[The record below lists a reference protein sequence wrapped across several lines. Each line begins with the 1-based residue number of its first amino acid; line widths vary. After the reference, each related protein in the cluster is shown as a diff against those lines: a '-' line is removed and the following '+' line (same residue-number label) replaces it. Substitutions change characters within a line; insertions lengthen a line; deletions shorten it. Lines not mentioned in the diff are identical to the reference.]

1 LIEIINIGGNTMV
14 NDILNDVSEILKHI
28 MENTTVPRNIRRAAD
43 ESNKI
48 LNNDDK
54 DLTVR
59 VSEVILTLD
68 NISND
73 PNIPVHARTLVWEI
87 LSKLESIKT

>member
-1 LIEIINIGGNTMV
+1 MV
-14 NDILNDVSEILKHI
+14 NDILNDVSGILKHI

-48 LNNDDK
+48 LNNKDK

-59 VSEVILTLD
+59 VSEVILILD

>member
-14 NDILNDVSEILKHI
+14 NDILNDVSGILKHI

-48 LNNDDK
+48 LNNKDK

-59 VSEVILTLD
+59 VSEVILILD

>member
-1 LIEIINIGGNTMV
+1 MV
-14 NDILNDVSEILKHI
+14 DDILKDVSGILKHI

-48 LNNDDK
+48 LNKSEK

-59 VSEVILTLD
+59 VSEVILKLD
-68 NISND
+68 DISND

>member
-1 LIEIINIGGNTMV
+1 MVDNI
-14 NDILNDVSEILKHI
+14 LKDVSGILKHI

-48 LNNDDK
+48 LNKSEK

-59 VSEVILTLD
+59 VSEVILKLD
-68 NISND
+68 DISND

>member
-1 LIEIINIGGNTMV
+1 MV
-14 NDILNDVSEILKHI
+14 EDILNDVSGILKHI

-48 LNNDDK
+48 LDKGDK

-59 VSEVILTLD
+59 VSEVILILD

>member
-1 LIEIINIGGNTMV
+1 MV
-14 NDILNDVSEILKHI
+14 DDILNDVSGILKHI
-28 MENTTVPRNIRRAAD
+28 MENTTVPRNIRRVAD
-43 ESNKI
+43 ESNEI
-48 LNNDDK
+48 LNKDDK

-59 VSEVILTLD
+59 ISEVILILD

>member
-1 LIEIINIGGNTMV
+1 MV
-14 NDILNDVSEILKHI
+14 DDILKDVSGILKHI

-48 LNNDDK
+48 LNNAEK

-59 VSEVILTLD
+59 VSEVILKLD
-68 NISND
+68 DISND

>member
-1 LIEIINIGGNTMV
+1 MV
-14 NDILNDVSEILKHI
+14 DDILRDVSGILKHI

-48 LNNDDK
+48 LNKSDK

-59 VSEVILTLD
+59 VSEVILILD